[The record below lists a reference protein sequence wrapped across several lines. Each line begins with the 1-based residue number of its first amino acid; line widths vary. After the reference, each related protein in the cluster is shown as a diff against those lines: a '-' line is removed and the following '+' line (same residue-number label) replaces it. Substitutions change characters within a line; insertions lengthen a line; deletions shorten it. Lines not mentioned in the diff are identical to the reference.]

1 MLFDSLTTDQFKIL
15 MASLIVCSVFYGW
28 AMDAIL
34 GRFSFGVIPTSLFAC
49 IGGYAGLR
57 AMDWAVLHHHVR
69 SDYIS
74 PASYVSAATATVTF
88 GLITLCLVRRVLVR

>member
-15 MASLIVCSVFYGW
+15 MSSLLVCSVFYGW

-34 GRFSFGVIPTSLFAC
+34 GRFSFGVVPTSFFAC

-69 SDYIS
+69 ADYVS
-74 PASYVSAATATVTF
+74 PTSYVAAATATVTF
-88 GLITLCLVRRVLVR
+88 GLIVLCFMRRVVR